1 MTDTVLSMTDVG
13 KSFRRNKVLEN
24 CTFDIERG
32 SVTALVGSNGAGKS
46 TLMSLVVGLL
56 SPDTGQ
62 ISVLG
67 NQVGQRG
74 IASGL
79 SYLAQHKPL
88 YPRFTVG
95 EMLRFGR
102 STNDHWDDAYASEL
116 VDAAGVSTSARV
128 KSLSPGHRTRV
139 ALALALGRRPEV
151 LLLDEP
157 LADLDPVA
165 RREVAQTLMRDAAEH
180 GTTIV
185 MSSHVL
191 SELADI
197 ADTLMLLR
205 RGRIQLSGALDDI
218 TSEHYVLIG
227 EGDPS
232 QAVGDGS
239 VVSEAIGSGGKSFV
253 VRGNRPAPAPGW
265 QVDNATLDDV
275 VLAYL
280 SDRSAA

>member
-13 KSFRRNKVLEN
+13 KSFRRTRVLDN
-24 CTFDIERG
+24 CTLDVRRG

-46 TLMSLVVGLL
+46 TMMSLVVGLL
-56 SPDTGQ
+56 SPDSGS

-67 NQVGQRG
+67 KPVGQRG

-88 YPRFTVG
+88 YPRFTVD

-102 STNDHWDDAYASEL
+102 STNDSWDDAYAAEL
-116 VDAAGVSTSARV
+116 VDASGISRSARV

-191 SELADI
+191 SELADV

-205 RGRIQLSGALDDI
+205 EGRIQLTGALDEI
-218 TSEHYVLIG
+218 TSEHFVL
-227 EGDPS
+227 
-232 QAVGDGS
+232 VGTGQTSS
-239 VVSEAIGSGGKSFV
+239 VVGNATVISEAIGSGGTTFI
-253 VRGNRPAPAPGW
+253 VRGTRPTSAPGW
-265 QVDNATLDDV
+265 QIETATLDDV

-280 SDRSAA
+280 SNRSAT